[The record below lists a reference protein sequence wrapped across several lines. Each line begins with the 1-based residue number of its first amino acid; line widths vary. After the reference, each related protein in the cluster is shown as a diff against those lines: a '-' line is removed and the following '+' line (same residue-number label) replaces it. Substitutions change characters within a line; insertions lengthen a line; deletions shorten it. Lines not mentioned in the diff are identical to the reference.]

1 MNLNPSHVAR
11 SKTKCLLGAAI
22 MLLGISPAYAERWT
36 LTPKSEVGFEIKSM
50 GVQLVGGQFEEVQ
63 SVMHFDPTAPQQA
76 STQFV
81 LNVDSLQLSKP
92 SLRHMILGEDLF
104 YAQKY
109 KTVSFKSTRFTA
121 LGPDQYRI
129 AGNLTLR
136 GVTRP
141 VIFHTSLKP
150 NTGNPKLL
158 DVQSFTQ
165 IQRSDFGM
173 KKAMGGVGE
182 KVNIQLKGQWR
193 VQ

>member
-1 MNLNPSHVAR
+1 
-11 SKTKCLLGAAI
+11 

-36 LTPKSEVGFEIKSM
+36 LTSKSEVGFEIKSM
-50 GVQLVGGQFEEVQ
+50 GVQLVGGQFKQVQ
-63 SVMHFDPTAPQQA
+63 SVMHFDPTAPQQG

-104 YAQKY
+104 HAQKY

-141 VIFHTSLKP
+141 VVFHTSLKP
-150 NTGNPKLL
+150 NKGNPKLL
-158 DVQSFTQ
+158 DVQSSTQ

-173 KKAMGGVGE
+173 KKAIGGVGE

>member
-50 GVQLVGGQFEEVQ
+50 GVQLVGGQFKEVQ

-129 AGNLTLR
+129 VGNLTLR

-173 KKAMGGVGE
+173 KKAMGRVGE